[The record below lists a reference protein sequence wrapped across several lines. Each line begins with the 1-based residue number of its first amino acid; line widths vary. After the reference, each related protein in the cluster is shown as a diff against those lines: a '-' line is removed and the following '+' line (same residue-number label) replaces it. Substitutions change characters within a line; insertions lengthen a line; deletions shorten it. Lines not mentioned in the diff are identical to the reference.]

1 MGDASRRLRFR
12 RPCIPPRIS
21 SSYFRRAGR
30 SSRGRTRVTTPFLL
44 RNTTNS
50 KESFWSKRLHESQ

>member
-12 RPCIPPRIS
+12 RPCIPPRIP

-30 SSRGRTRVTTPFLL
+30 SSRGRTLVDRVTTPFLL
-44 RNTTNS
+44 RNTTNRVL
-50 KESFWSKRLHESQ
+50 EGIFLV